1 MFCFFPVS
9 FQPYASLHKPTIS
22 ISIRVFNCPFDLP
35 ADAALLYSPHCC
47 CPAVVFLFLCENKS
61 IPIYPT
67 ATNGPFALRIPLP
80 VPHQVIRIN
89 KKIDC
94 VLSERKNIWSHTA
107 GCCLAPYPW
116 FPPSILLVK
125 MKKTFPTSFSRMLPS
140 AVAWRRHQIL
150 SQYVRGEAWT
160 GGKLDS
166 IWPQAAAT
174 FSHIPQRK

>member
-1 MFCFFPVS
+1 MFFFFPVS

-94 VLSERKNIWSHTA
+94 VLSERKNIWSSFGSNEYA
-107 GCCLAPYPW
+107 SLA
-116 FPPSILLVK
+116 IDDRNKL
-125 MKKTFPTSFSRMLPS
+125 TFFFQ
-140 AVAWRRHQIL
+140 AIWKVAMHQLYTIF
-150 SQYVRGEAWT
+150 
-160 GGKLDS
+160 
-166 IWPQAAAT
+166 AT
-174 FSHIPQRK
+174 FSRNFRMILHINRNTMQDIPYSAFRILKP